1 MTFNT
6 TSGIEDKKK
15 LFWFDRMCPC
25 LEPWVCFGE
34 GSEKLCHAFPVPS
47 QNAILNVL

>member
-1 MTFNT
+1 
-6 TSGIEDKKK
+6 
-15 LFWFDRMCPC
+15 MCPC

-47 QNAILNVL
+47 QNAILNVLQCKHFSSNQVAHIVEEL